1 MALFN
6 KTNVPLSTPVGTTY
20 NNYSGE
26 IQKIMELALKTDRSN
41 SGNISW
47 TSTTSDLEYNT
58 ADSTWASVPNVQDKG
73 ETGLYNLLIYQY
85 GNNRASGNS
94 FILTAD
100 NYNDVIAAIQAAQ
113 SYISSLNSGT
123 TVVPNATNA
132 VNATTASRLSD
143 SNVGNSTTPV
153 YFGASGT
160 PVACTAYAQANVGSA
175 NKLNLSAAVGNSST
189 PVYFNANGVPQACTM
204 SDLSVGSATNATNAT
219 TASKLGSTTLGSA
232 TKPIYLNNGTATE
245 GSTYAGGTAVT
256 LNNSSK
262 AASTASFYAPTSG
275 GTSGQV
281 LKSNGSSAPT
291 WMNAS
296 DLRGSIAIGSTTGTL
311 SVGRGGTGATSFT
324 ANSVIVSGNTTTAA
338 LTTKAMASA
347 NTANAI
353 VTRDSSG
360 NFSAGTITA
369 TLNGNASTATSAT
382 SATKATQDGNGNT
395 ISTTYAIA
403 RSGTDAPASTL
414 GKVGDIYIQYEA

>member
-41 SGNISW
+41 SGNTSW

-160 PVACTAYAQANVGSA
+160 PVACTAYAQANVASA
-175 NKLNLSAAVGNSST
+175 DKLNLSTAVGNSST

-245 GSTYAGGTAVT
+245 CSTYAGGTAVT
-256 LNNSSK
+256 LNG
-262 AASTASFYAPTSG
+262 ASYAGSAASFYAPTASG
-275 GTSGQV
+275 SNNNF
-281 LKSNGSSAPT
+281 LKSTGSGAPSWVSA
-291 WMNAS
+291 S
-296 DLRGSIAIGSTTGTL
+296 SLRETIGLGNSTGTL
-311 SVGRGGTGATSFT
+311 AVANGGTGKSSWTRNRLVGT
-324 ANSVIVSGNTTTAA
+324 NPDNTTGA
-338 LTTKAMASA
+338 LVEINMRSA
-347 NTANAI
+347 NTANA
-353 VTRDSSG
+353 VVVR
-360 NFSAGTITA
+360 
-369 TLNGNASTATSAT
+369 
-382 SATKATQDGNGNT
+382 DGNGDFAGRNIT
-395 ISTTYAIA
+395 ASGAFSGNL
-403 RSGTDAPASTL
+403 SGTATNASGDNDGHTIKDWYTHTYYGTGDPQAAT
-414 GKVGDIYIQYEA
+414 GKVGDIYIKY

>member
-47 TSTTSDLEYNT
+47 TSNTSDLEYNT

-204 SDLSVGSATNATNAT
+204 SNLSVGSATNAINATNAT
-219 TASKLGSTTLGSA
+219 TASKLGSTTLGGA

-245 GSTYAGGTAVT
+245 CSSYAGGTAVT

-262 AASTASFYAPTSG
+262 AASTASFYAPTSS
-275 GTSGQV
+275 GTSGQI
-281 LKSNGSSAPT
+281 LKSNGSTAPT
-291 WMNAS
+291 WMNIS
-296 DLRGSIAIGSTTGTL
+296 DIAIGSTTGTL

-382 SATKATQDGNGNT
+382 SATKDSGGNT

-403 RSGTDAPASTL
+403 RSGTGAPDSTL
-414 GKVGDIYIQYEA
+414 GKVGDIYIQYAS

>member
-6 KTNVPLSTPVGTTY
+6 KTNVPLDTPVGETVD
-20 NNYSGE
+20 NYSGE
-26 IQKIMELALKTDRSN
+26 IQKIMELALKPDRSN
-41 SGNISW
+41 SGNVTW
-47 TSTTSDLEYNT
+47 TSSTSTLTYDTSST
-58 ADSTWASVPNVQDKG
+58 AWASVPNVQNKG

-85 GNNRASGNS
+85 GNNQASGNS

-113 SYISSLNSGT
+113 SYISSLDSGT

-132 VNATTASRLSD
+132 VNAATASRLSA
-143 SNVGNSTTPV
+143 SNVGDSTTPV

-160 PVACTAYAQANVGSA
+160 PVACTAYAQASVASA
-175 NKLNLSAAVGNSST
+175 DKLNLSAAVGNSST
-189 PVYFNANGVPQACTM
+189 PVYFNANGVPVACTM
-204 SDLSVGSATNATNAT
+204 SNLSVGSATNATNAT
-219 TASKLGSTTLGSA
+219 TASKLGSTTVGST

-262 AASTASFYAPTSG
+262 AANTASFYAPTSG
-275 GTSGQV
+275 GTLGQI

-296 DLRGSIAIGSTTGTL
+296 DLRGSIAIGSTIGTL
-311 SVGRGGTGATSFT
+311 TVGRGGTGATSFT
-324 ANSVIVSGNTTTAA
+324 SGNVLVGAGSNAITTIVKTND
-338 LTTKAMASA
+338 
-347 NTANAI
+347 NTANTL
-353 VTRDSSG
+353 VQRDSSG

-369 TLNGNASTATSAT
+369 TLSGNATSAT
-382 SATKATQDGNGNT
+382 SATKDSAGNT

-403 RSGTDAPASTL
+403 YSGTSAPTNTL
-414 GKVGDIYIQYEA
+414 GKVGDIYIQYAS

>member
-47 TSTTSDLEYNT
+47 TSNTSDLEYDT

-100 NYNDVIAAIQAAQ
+100 NYNDVIAALQAAQ
-113 SYISSLNSGT
+113 SYISSLDSGT

-132 VNATTASRLSD
+132 VNATTASRLST
-143 SNVGNSTTPV
+143 SNEGNSTTPV

-175 NKLNLSAAVGNSST
+175 DKLNLSAAVGNSST
-189 PVYFNANGVPQACTM
+189 PVYFNANGVPQVCTM
-204 SDLSVGSATNATNAT
+204 SNLSVGSATNATNAT

-245 GSTYAGGTAVT
+245 CSTYAGGTAVT

-262 AASTASFYAPTSG
+262 AAGTASFYAPTSG

-281 LKSNGSSAPT
+281 LKSNGSNAPT

-324 ANSVIVSGNTTTAA
+324 SGNVLVGAGSNAITTIAKTN
-338 LTTKAMASA
+338 A
-347 NTANAI
+347 NTANTL
-353 VTRDSSG
+353 VQRDANG

-382 SATKATQDGNGNT
+382 SATSATKDSNGNT

-403 RSGTDAPASTL
+403 RSGSDAPASTL
-414 GKVGDIYIQYEA
+414 GKVGDIYIQY

>member
-6 KTNVPLSTPVGTTY
+6 KTNVPLDTPVGETVD
-20 NNYSGE
+20 NYSGE
-26 IQKIMELALKTDRSN
+26 IQKIMELALKPDRSN
-41 SGNISW
+41 SGNVTW
-47 TSTTSDLEYNT
+47 TSNTSTLTYDT
-58 ADSTWASVPNVQDKG
+58 SSTTWASVPNVQNKG

-85 GNNRASGNS
+85 GNNQASGNS

-100 NYNDVIAAIQAAQ
+100 NYNDVIAALQAAQ
-113 SYISSLNSGT
+113 SYISSLDSGT

-132 VNATTASRLSD
+132 VNATTASRLSA

-160 PVACTAYAQANVGSA
+160 PVACTAYAQASVASA
-175 NKLNLSAAVGNSST
+175 GKLSLSTAVGDSST
-189 PVYFNANGVPQACTM
+189 PVYFNANGVPVACTM
-204 SDLSVGSATNATNAT
+204 SNLSVGSATNATNAT
-219 TASKLGSTTLGSA
+219 TASKLGSATLGST

-245 GSTYAGGTAVT
+245 GSTYAGGTAIT

-262 AASTASFYAPTSG
+262 AAGTASFYAPTSG
-275 GTSGQV
+275 GTSGQI

-311 SVGRGGTGATSFT
+311 SVGRGGTGATSF
-324 ANSVIVSGNTTTAA
+324 ASGNVLIGAGSNAITTIAKTN
-338 LTTKAMASA
+338 A
-347 NTANAI
+347 NTANTL
-353 VTRDSSG
+353 VQRDSSG

-369 TLNGNASTATSAT
+369 TLSGNATSAT
-382 SATKATQDGNGNT
+382 SATKDSAGNT

-403 RSGTDAPASTL
+403 YSGTSAPTNTL
-414 GKVGDIYIQYEA
+414 GKVGDIYIQYES